1 MKTTFH
7 HTRGFTLIEL
17 LVVIAIIA
25 LLMGILMP
33 ALRAV
38 RRQAWGVTCQS
49 NMRQIGLAAIIFAE
63 DHDGKVPR
71 GGDMKLLN
79 NQMDSTRWFLAFMKY
94 LAERPQDNDYRN
106 VKMYRCPAYPSKEQT
121 VCFVIN
127 SFSLEGKPLVDTWE
141 TLKLTSIRHLA
152 DTVYLADNE
161 DDFPNWS
168 TRPII
173 TREGDP
179 GHSTADV
186 FQVAHLGSSTN
197 KSQRRVAQNRHKQ
210 GYNAL
215 FMDWHVNYVKIDPDD
230 DVIRRREIEL
240 WRPRGH

>member
-1 MKTTFH
+1 MKTGL
-7 HTRGFTLIEL
+7 RRLNGFTLIEL

-33 ALRAV
+33 ALRAA

-49 NMRQIGLAAIIFAE
+49 NMRQIGLAANLFAE
-63 DHDGKVPR
+63 DHDNKVPR
-71 GGDMKLLN
+71 GGDMKLRDSRL
-79 NQMDSTRWFLAFMKY
+79 DSTRWFLAFMKY
-94 LAERPQDNDYRN
+94 LAERPKDNDYRS

-127 SFSLEGKPLVDTWE
+127 SFSLQGKSLVDTWE
-141 TLKLTSIRHLA
+141 TLKLTSVRHLA

-161 DDFPNWS
+161 DDHPNWS

-179 GHSTADV
+179 GHGTCDV
-186 FQVAHLGSSTN
+186 FQVAHLGTSTN
-197 KSQRRVAQNRHKQ
+197 KSQRRVAQKRHKQ

-215 FMDWHVNYVKIDPDD
+215 YLDWHVGYFRVDPEDEA
-230 DVIRRREIEL
+230 VRQREIEI
-240 WRPRGH
+240 WRPRGR